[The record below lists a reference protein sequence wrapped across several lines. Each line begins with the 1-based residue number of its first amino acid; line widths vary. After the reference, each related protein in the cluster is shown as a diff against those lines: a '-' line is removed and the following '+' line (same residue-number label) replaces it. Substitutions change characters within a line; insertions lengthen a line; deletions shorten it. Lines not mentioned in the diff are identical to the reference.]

1 MTLRAWVPGNPK
13 TKGSMESQERRGG
26 GRRMV
31 QSVEGSDEWALK
43 ITRAVQLLLATEPT
57 PYRGAVMVQLAFWLP
72 VADAAAGRCGDVDKL
87 ERNVLDALTKAGVY
101 GDDVQVTH
109 SPSFKYPVGAGGVQQ
124 AGVLIVVEP
133 VDPLAFVE
141 AFAAQVHDERR
152 RMGLTT

>member
-1 MTLRAWVPGNPK
+1 MTLRVWVPGLPK

-43 ITRAVQLLLATEPT
+43 MTRAVQQLLAIEPT
-57 PYRGAVMVQLAFWLP
+57 PYRGAVMVTLAFWLP

-109 SPSFKYPVGAGGVQQ
+109 SPSFKYPVGAGGVMQP
-124 AGVLIVVEP
+124 GVLIVAEP
-133 VDPLAFVE
+133 VEPLAFVE
-141 AFAAQVHDERR
+141 AFAQQVHEQRAL
-152 RMGLTT
+152 MGLTT